1 MKLKSTLWT
10 LAVALAVVS
19 CSDELDENGGGND
32 QGNELTG
39 PATYMTVSISSNATT
54 KAAPP
59 SGGEEGD
66 AENGELGEKNEYKV
80 NDVTVILYTDENGN
94 VPTTFDNDSKL
105 VAAGYKDG
113 IANMETSEELWHSR
127 TTATV
132 TITVT
137 DPKQANSF
145 DGKTYGVIT
154 VTNLGS
160 RTTLCD
166 RIKADDIDTGAKLAN
181 FLQVKAWDD
190 TKGFVMSTHNDTYDA
205 GTSTPTAIFDK
216 VTLKAG
222 ADATNA
228 PTASVHVERLAAKIR
243 INEANDVDNFIYTVN
258 GSSETEAKV
267 RLDQVAIVNKLTS
280 GTYLLKRVT
289 EDLKDGYATLPDDAT
304 KDILLANECTD
315 ANGLGSNYVI
325 DPWTRAKSNLNPS
338 TLPEGFTDFQVAKE
352 TLEGAGLTSPN
363 ANAKLTYD
371 NDFNGTDYST
381 MWNTFDGKVDLAS
394 YTGEYPLFLAYTQ
407 ENTTSLAM
415 QKNGYSTG
423 AIFKAT
429 YFPKKW
435 ATTTNAV
442 SGTTI
447 GKVTAEDIDYIP
459 GEDGTGYNDIDGT
472 FTVPTDF
479 KFYVYEGNVYKDYEA
494 IFNQFVWTQQKSLD
508 GNKDGTPIYSYS
520 DFTKAN
526 IASKNIKVADFFN
539 HLLAEFSDPLGY
551 LDYLKKKYDMN
562 NNGVYDDG
570 DRGYNAN
577 ADTTFG
583 ADDAIDS
590 YTTTNVTI
598 INEVVLPYE
607 GGVCYYPYWI
617 RHASNNIPTEMS
629 VMEFAIVRNNIYDMT
644 VTGISGLGLSGA
656 EKPDPGKDDEEN
668 KYYFNVEIY
677 VKNWVVRSNSGI
689 IL

>member
-1 MKLKSTLWT
+1 MTSMKFKSTLWT
-10 LAVALAVVS
+10 LAVALTVVS
-19 CSDELDENGGGND
+19 CSDEFDEKGGGND
-32 QGNELTG
+32 NGGELTG

-54 KAAPP
+54 KANP

-66 AENGELGEKNEYKV
+66 EPGGEIGERNEYKV

-94 VPTTFDNDSKL
+94 EPTTFSNSSKL

-113 IANMETSEELWHSR
+113 IANMETSGQLWHSR

-137 DPKQANSF
+137 DPAQANSF

-160 RTTLCD
+160 EGALCN
-166 RIKADDIDTGAKLAN
+166 RIKADDISTGEELAN

-190 TKGFVMSTHNDTYDA
+190 TKGFVMSTHNDTYNINTD
-205 GTSTPTAIFDK
+205 PTGIFDK

-222 ADATNA
+222 VDATNA

-243 INEANDVDNFIYTVN
+243 INEAEGVNDFVYTVN
-258 GSSETEAKV
+258 DNSDSEAKV
-267 RLDQVAIVNKLTS
+267 RLDDVAIVNKLTS

-289 EDLKDGYATLPDDAT
+289 KVLEDGYASLPEDAAN
-304 KDILLANECTD
+304 DILLANEFAD
-315 ANGLGSNYVI
+315 VNGVGLNYVI
-325 DPWTRAKSNLNPS
+325 DPWTRAKSNLDPS
-338 TLPEGFTDFQVAKE
+338 NLPGGFTDFQAAKDALNGANLTMPSTNA
-352 TLEGAGLTSPN
+352 TLS
-363 ANAKLTYD
+363 YD
-371 NDFNGTDYST
+371 NDFAGEDYSA
-381 MWNTFDGKVDLAS
+381 MWNSFEDTKGLAS

-435 ATTTNAV
+435 AVTTSEVTADK
-442 SGTTI
+442 TI
-447 GKVTAEDIDYIP
+447 GKVEAEDIDYTP
-459 GEDGTGYNDIDGT
+459 GEDGTGYENIDGT
-472 FTVPTDF
+472 FAVPADF
-479 KFYVYEGNVYKDYEA
+479 KFYVYEGNVYKDYKT

-508 GNKDGTPIYSYS
+508 KNTDNIPIYSYS
-520 DFTKAN
+520 DFTAAN
-526 IASKNIKVADFFN
+526 IVNNNIKVADFFG

-551 LDYLKKKYDMN
+551 LDYLKEKYDTN
-562 NNGVYDDG
+562 SNGVYDEG
-570 DRGYNAN
+570 DDTYS
-577 ADTTFG
+577 ADPTFT
-583 ADDAIDS
+583 ADDAIDT
-590 YTTTNVTI
+590 YTTANVAA

-617 RHASNNIPTEMS
+617 RHASNGIPTEMS

-644 VTGISGLGLSGA
+644 VTRISGLGLSGA
-656 EKPDPGKDDEEN
+656 EKPDPDKDDEDE

-677 VKNWVVRSNSGI
+677 VKNWVVRSNSDI

>member
-10 LAVALAVVS
+10 LAVALTVVS

-54 KAAPP
+54 KANP

-66 AENGELGEKNEYKV
+66 EPGGEIGERNEYKV
-80 NDVTVILYTDENGN
+80 NDVTVILYTDESGN
-94 VPTTFDNDSKL
+94 EPTTFSNSSKL

-145 DGKTYGVIT
+145 DEKTYGVIT

-160 RTTLCD
+160 RTALCD

-190 TKGFVMSTHNDTYDA
+190 TKGFIMSTHNDTYDA
-205 GTSTPTAIFDK
+205 GTSTQTAIFDK

-243 INEANDVDNFIYTVN
+243 INEADNVDNFVYTVN

-289 EDLKDGYATLPDDAT
+289 PVLEDGYAPLPDDAT
-304 KDILLANECTD
+304 KDILLANEYTN

-325 DPWTRAKSNLNPS
+325 DPWTRAKSGLNPS
-338 TLPEGFTDFQVAKE
+338 ALPEGFTDFQAAKE

-363 ANAKLTYD
+363 AYAKLTYD

-435 ATTTNAV
+435 AVTTTEV
-442 SGTTI
+442 SGTKI
-447 GKVTAEDIDYIP
+447 GSVTAENIDYK
-459 GEDGTGYNDIDGT
+459 EDADGTGYDNIDGT
-472 FTVPTDF
+472 FTVPKDF

-508 GNKDGTPIYSYS
+508 ENKNNIPIYSYS

-570 DRGYNAN
+570 D
-577 ADTTFG
+577 ADKTFG

-590 YTTTNVTI
+590 YTTTNVAF
-598 INEVVLPYE
+598 INKVVLPYE

-677 VKNWVVRSNSGI
+677 VKNWVVRRNSGI

>member
-54 KAAPP
+54 KAAP

-66 AENGELGEKNEYKV
+66 VENGELGEKNEYKV
-80 NDVTVILYTDENGN
+80 NDVTVILYTDENGSE
-94 VPTTFDNDSKL
+94 PTTFNNSSKL

-160 RTTLCD
+160 RTALCD
-166 RIKADDIDTGAKLAN
+166 RIKTDDIDTGAKLAN

-243 INEANDVDNFIYTVN
+243 INEANGVNNFIYTVN
-258 GSSETEAKV
+258 DNSETEAKV

-289 EDLKDGYATLPDDAT
+289 EDLKDGYAALPDDAT

-338 TLPEGFTDFQVAKE
+338 TLPDGFTDFQAAKE
-352 TLEGAGLTSPN
+352 TLEGANLTSPHIN
-363 ANAKLTYD
+363 KTLTYD

-381 MWNTFDGKVDLAS
+381 MWYSFDDAVNLSS

-447 GKVTAEDIDYIP
+447 GKVTAEDIDYTP
-459 GEDGTGYNDIDGT
+459 GEDGTGYDDIDGT

-520 DFTKAN
+520 DFTATN
-526 IASKNIKVADFFN
+526 IAGKNIKVVDFFN

-551 LDYLKKKYDMN
+551 LDHLKGIYDTN
-562 NNGVYDDG
+562 NNGIYDENDE
-570 DRGYNAN
+570 DYDAN
-577 ADTTFG
+577 KTFT

-590 YTTTNVTI
+590 YTADNVAA

-629 VMEFAIVRNNIYDMT
+629 VMEFAIVHNNIYDMT

>member
-54 KAAPP
+54 KAAP

-66 AENGELGEKNEYKV
+66 LPEGEIGERNEYKV

-94 VPTTFDNDSKL
+94 EPSTFSNSSKL

-137 DPKQANSF
+137 DPAQANSF

-160 RTTLCD
+160 EGALCN
-166 RIKADDIDTGAKLAN
+166 RIKADDINTGEELAN

-190 TKGFVMSTHNDTYDA
+190 TKGFVMSTHNDTYNIK
-205 GTSTPTAIFDK
+205 TNPTGIFDK
-216 VTLKAG
+216 VTLRAG
-222 ADATNA
+222 VDATNA

-243 INEANDVDNFIYTVN
+243 INEAESVNDFVYTVN
-258 GSSETEAKV
+258 GNSDSEAKV

-289 EDLKDGYATLPDDAT
+289 SVLDNEYASLPEDAAN
-304 KDILLANECTD
+304 DILLANEF
-315 ANGLGSNYVI
+315 AGVNGVGLNYVI
-325 DPWTRAKSNLNPS
+325 DPWTRAKSNLDPS
-338 TLPEGFTDFQVAKE
+338 NLPDGFTDFQAAKDA
-352 TLEGAGLTSPN
+352 LNGANLTMPSTN
-363 ANAKLTYD
+363 ALLSYD
-371 NDFNGTDYST
+371 NDFAGEDYSA
-381 MWNTFDGKVDLAS
+381 MWNSFEDTKALAS

-435 ATTTNAV
+435 AVTTSEVAADK
-442 SGTTI
+442 TI
-447 GKVTAEDIDYIP
+447 GKVEAEDIDYTP
-459 GEDGTGYNDIDGT
+459 DEDGTGYGDIDGT
-472 FTVPTDF
+472 FAVPADF

-508 GNKDGTPIYSYS
+508 KNQNNIPIYSYS

-551 LDYLKKKYDMN
+551 LDYLKRTYDTN
-562 NNGVYDDG
+562 KNGIYDED
-570 DRGYNAN
+570 DENYNA
-577 ADTTFG
+577 DKTFT

-590 YTTTNVTI
+590 YTTENVAA

-677 VKNWVVRSNSGI
+677 VKNWVVRSNSDI

>member
-54 KAAPP
+54 KAAP

-66 AENGELGEKNEYKV
+66 VPGGEIGERNEYKV
-80 NDVTVILYTDENGN
+80 NDVTVILYTDENGS
-94 VPTTFDNDSKL
+94 VPTTFSNSSKL

-160 RTTLCD
+160 RTALCD
-166 RIKADDIDTGAKLAN
+166 RIKADDIDTGEELAN

-190 TKGFVMSTHNDTYDA
+190 TKGFVMSTHNDTYNYGTNDA
-205 GTSTPTAIFDK
+205 TGIFDK
-216 VTLKAG
+216 VTLKAE
-222 ADATNA
+222 ADAKNA

-243 INEANDVDNFIYTVN
+243 INEADNVDNFVYTVN
-258 GSSETEAKV
+258 NTLETEAKV

-289 EDLKDGYATLPDDAT
+289 PVLEDGYAPLPEEAT
-304 KDILLANECTD
+304 NDILLANEF
-315 ANGLGSNYVI
+315 ANGSGVGLNYVI

-338 TLPEGFTDFQVAKE
+338 TLPDGFTDFQAAKE
-352 TLEGAGLTSPN
+352 TLEGANLTSPHIN
-363 ANAKLTYD
+363 KTLTYD
-371 NDFNGTDYST
+371 NDFNGTDYSA
-381 MWNTFDGKVDLAS
+381 MWKSFDDVKDLAS

-407 ENTTSLAM
+407 ENTTSLTM

-435 ATTTNAV
+435 AATKTEV

-447 GKVTAEDIDYIP
+447 GSVAAEDIDYTP
-459 GEDGTGYNDIDGT
+459 GEA
-472 FTVPTDF
+472 FTVPEDF

-508 GNKDGTPIYSYS
+508 KNQNNIPIYSYS

-551 LDYLKKKYDMN
+551 LDYLKRTYDTN
-562 NNGVYDDG
+562 NNGVYDNG
-570 DRGYNAN
+570 DTGYNA
-577 ADTTFG
+577 DKTFG
-583 ADDAIDS
+583 TDDAIDS
-590 YTTTNVTI
+590 YTTENVAA

>member
-1 MKLKSTLWT
+1 
-10 LAVALAVVS
+10 
-19 CSDELDENGGGND
+19 
-32 QGNELTG
+32 
-39 PATYMTVSISSNATT
+39 MTVSISSNATT
-54 KAAPP
+54 KVAP
-59 SGGEEGD
+59 SGGEESD
-66 AENGELGEKNEYKV
+66 VPGEIGERNEYKV
-80 NDVTVILYTDENGN
+80 NDVTVILYTDENGS
-94 VPTTFDNDSKL
+94 VPTTFRNSSKL

-160 RTTLCD
+160 KTALCD
-166 RIKADDIDTGAKLAN
+166 RINANDINTGKELAN

-205 GTSTPTAIFDK
+205 GTNTPTAIFDK

-243 INEANDVDNFIYTVN
+243 INEADNVDNFIYTVN
-258 GSSETEAKV
+258 GNSETEAKV

-289 EDLKDGYATLPDDAT
+289 PVLEDGYAPLPEEAT
-304 KDILLANECTD
+304 NDILLANEF
-315 ANGLGSNYVI
+315 ANGSGVGLNYVI

-338 TLPEGFTDFQVAKE
+338 TLPDGFTDFQAAKE
-352 TLEGAGLTSPN
+352 TLEGANLTSPHIN
-363 ANAKLTYD
+363 KTLTYD
-371 NDFNGTDYST
+371 NDFNGTDYSA
-381 MWNTFDGKVDLAS
+381 MWKSFDDVKDLAS

-435 ATTTNAV
+435 AVTTSQVTDDKA
-442 SGTTI
+442 I
-447 GKVTAEDIDYIP
+447 GKVEAEEIDYTE
-459 GEDGTGYNDIDGT
+459 GKEGTGYNDINGT
-472 FTVPTDF
+472 FTVPADF

-508 GNKDGTPIYSYS
+508 GNEDGTPIYSYS
-520 DFTKAN
+520 DFTAAN
-526 IASKNIKVADFFN
+526 IAGKSIKVADFFN

-551 LDYLKKKYDMN
+551 LDYLKGKYDTN
-562 NNGVYDDG
+562 NNGMYDNG
-570 DRGYNAN
+570 DTGYS
-577 ADTTFG
+577 ADKTFT

-590 YTTTNVTI
+590 YTTENVAA

>member
-19 CSDELDENGGGND
+19 CSDELDENGGDND

-54 KAAPP
+54 KAAP

-66 AENGELGEKNEYKV
+66 VPGGEIGERNEYKV
-80 NDVTVILYTDENGN
+80 NDVTVILYTDENGS
-94 VPTTFDNDSKL
+94 VPTTFSNSSKL

-160 RTTLCD
+160 KDALCN
-166 RIKADDIDTGAKLAN
+166 RINANDINTGEELAN

-190 TKGFVMSTHNDTYDA
+190 TKGFVMSTHNDTYNIN
-205 GTSTPTAIFDK
+205 TSPTGIFDK

-243 INEANDVDNFIYTVN
+243 INEADNVDNFVYTVN
-258 GSSETEAKV
+258 NKLETEAKV

-289 EDLKDGYATLPDDAT
+289 PVLEDGYAPLPEEAT
-304 KDILLANECTD
+304 NDILLANEF
-315 ANGLGSNYVI
+315 ANGSGVGLNYVI
-325 DPWTRAKSNLNPS
+325 DPWTRAKSGLNPS
-338 TLPEGFTDFQVAKE
+338 ALPEGFTDFQAAKE

-363 ANAKLTYD
+363 ASAKLTYD
-371 NDFNGTDYST
+371 NDFNGIDYST
-381 MWNTFDGKVDLAS
+381 MWSSFDDAVSLSS

-435 ATTTNAV
+435 AATTNAV

-447 GKVTAEDIDYIP
+447 GKVTAEDIDYTP
-459 GEDGTGYNDIDGT
+459 GENGTGYDDIDGT
-472 FTVPTDF
+472 FAVPEDF

-508 GNKDGTPIYSYS
+508 KNQNNIPIYSYS

-526 IASKNIKVADFFN
+526 IAGKSIKVADFFN

-551 LDYLKKKYDMN
+551 LDYLKGTYDTN
-562 NNGVYDDG
+562 NNGMYDNG
-570 DRGYNAN
+570 DTGYS
-577 ADTTFG
+577 ADKTFT

-590 YTTTNVTI
+590 YTTENVAA

>member
-54 KAAPP
+54 KAAP

-66 AENGELGEKNEYKV
+66 VENGELGEKNEYKV
-80 NDVTVILYTDENGN
+80 NDVTVILYTDENGSE
-94 VPTTFDNDSKL
+94 PTTFSNSSKL

-145 DGKTYGVIT
+145 DRKTYGVIT

-160 RTTLCD
+160 RTALCD
-166 RIKADDIDTGAKLAN
+166 RIKTDDIDTGAKLAN

-243 INEANDVDNFIYTVN
+243 INEANGVNNFIYTVN
-258 GSSETEAKV
+258 DNSETEAKV

-289 EDLKDGYATLPDDAT
+289 EDLKDGYAALPDDAT

-338 TLPEGFTDFQVAKE
+338 TFPDGFTDFQAAKE
-352 TLEGAGLTSPN
+352 TLEGANLTSPHIN
-363 ANAKLTYD
+363 KTLTYD

-381 MWNTFDGKVDLAS
+381 MWYSFDDAVNLSS

-423 AIFKAT
+423 AI
-429 YFPKKW
+429 
-435 ATTTNAV
+435 
-442 SGTTI
+442 
-447 GKVTAEDIDYIP
+447 
-459 GEDGTGYNDIDGT
+459 
-472 FTVPTDF
+472 
-479 KFYVYEGNVYKDYEA
+479 
-494 IFNQFVWTQQKSLD
+494 
-508 GNKDGTPIYSYS
+508 
-520 DFTKAN
+520 
-526 IASKNIKVADFFN
+526 
-539 HLLAEFSDPLGY
+539 Y
-551 LDYLKKKYDMN
+551 L
-562 NNGVYDDG
+562 
-570 DRGYNAN
+570 
-577 ADTTFG
+577 
-583 ADDAIDS
+583 
-590 YTTTNVTI
+590 
-598 INEVVLPYE
+598 
-607 GGVCYYPYWI
+607 
-617 RHASNNIPTEMS
+617 
-629 VMEFAIVRNNIYDMT
+629 
-644 VTGISGLGLSGA
+644 
-656 EKPDPGKDDEEN
+656 
-668 KYYFNVEIY
+668 
-677 VKNWVVRSNSGI
+677 
-689 IL
+689 

>member
-54 KAAPP
+54 KAAP

-66 AENGELGEKNEYKV
+66 VENGELGEKNEYKV

-94 VPTTFDNDSKL
+94 EPTTFSNSSKL

-137 DPKQANSF
+137 DPAQANSF
-145 DGKTYGVIT
+145 DGKIYGVIT

-160 RTTLCD
+160 EGALCN
-166 RIKADDIDTGAKLAN
+166 RIKADDINTGEELAN

-243 INEANDVDNFIYTVN
+243 INEANGVNNFIYTVN
-258 GSSETEAKV
+258 DNSETEAKV

-289 EDLKDGYATLPDDAT
+289 EDLKDGYAALPDDAT

-338 TLPEGFTDFQVAKE
+338 TLPDGFTDFQAAKE
-352 TLEGAGLTSPN
+352 TLEGANLTSPHIN
-363 ANAKLTYD
+363 KTLTYD

-381 MWNTFDGKVDLAS
+381 MWYSFDDAVNLSS

-447 GKVTAEDIDYIP
+447 GKVTAEDIDYTP
-459 GEDGTGYNDIDGT
+459 GEDGTGYDDIDGT
-472 FTVPTDF
+472 FTVPTDL

-520 DFTKAN
+520 DFTATN
-526 IASKNIKVADFFN
+526 IAGKNIKVVDFFN

-551 LDYLKKKYDMN
+551 LDHLKGIYDTN

-570 DRGYNAN
+570 DTGYNA
-577 ADTTFG
+577 DKTFG
-583 ADDAIDS
+583 VDDAIDS
-590 YTTTNVTI
+590 YTDTNVDT
-598 INEVVLPYE
+598 INEVVLPYV

>member
-1 MKLKSTLWT
+1 MKFKSTLWT
-10 LAVALAVVS
+10 LAVALTVVS
-19 CSDELDENGGGND
+19 CSDEFDEKGGGND
-32 QGNELTG
+32 NGGELTG

-54 KAAPP
+54 KANP

-66 AENGELGEKNEYKV
+66 VSEGEMGERNEYKV

-94 VPTTFDNDSKL
+94 EPSTFSNSSKL

-137 DPKQANSF
+137 DPAQANSF
-145 DGKTYGVIT
+145 DRKTYGVIT

-160 RTTLCD
+160 EGALCN
-166 RIKADDIDTGAKLAN
+166 RIKADDINTGEELAN

-190 TKGFVMSTHNDTYDA
+190 TKGFVMSTHNDTYNIN
-205 GTSTPTAIFDK
+205 TNPTGIFDK
-216 VTLKAG
+216 VTLRAG
-222 ADATNA
+222 VDATNA

-243 INEANDVDNFIYTVN
+243 INEAESVNDFVYTVN
-258 GSSETEAKV
+258 GNSDSEAKV

-289 EDLKDGYATLPDDAT
+289 SVLDNEYASLPKDAAN
-304 KDILLANECTD
+304 DILLANEF
-315 ANGLGSNYVI
+315 AGVNGVGLNYVI
-325 DPWTRAKSNLNPS
+325 DPWTRAKSNLDPS
-338 TLPEGFTDFQVAKE
+338 NLPDGFTDFQAAKDA
-352 TLEGAGLTSPN
+352 LNGANLTMPSTN
-363 ANAKLTYD
+363 ALLSYD
-371 NDFNGTDYST
+371 NDFAGEDYSA
-381 MWNTFDGKVDLAS
+381 MWNSFEDTKALAS

>member
-54 KAAPP
+54 KAAP

-66 AENGELGEKNEYKV
+66 VENGELGEKNEYKV
-80 NDVTVILYTDENGN
+80 NDVTVILYTDENGSE
-94 VPTTFDNDSKL
+94 PTTFNNSSKL

-160 RTTLCD
+160 RTALCD
-166 RIKADDIDTGAKLAN
+166 RIKTDDIDTGAKLAN

-243 INEANDVDNFIYTVN
+243 INEANGVNNFIYTVN
-258 GSSETEAKV
+258 DNSETEAKV

-289 EDLKDGYATLPDDAT
+289 EDLKDGYAALPDDAT
-304 KDILLANECTD
+304 KDILLANEF
-315 ANGLGSNYVI
+315 ANGSGVGLNYVI

-363 ANAKLTYD
+363 AYAKLTYD
-371 NDFNGTDYST
+371 NDFAGEDYSA
-381 MWNTFDGKVDLAS
+381 MWNSFEDTKGLAS

-435 ATTTNAV
+435 AVTTSEVTADK
-442 SGTTI
+442 TI
-447 GKVTAEDIDYIP
+447 GKVEAEDIDYTP
-459 GEDGTGYNDIDGT
+459 GEDGTGYEDIDGT
-472 FTVPTDF
+472 FTVPEDF

-508 GNKDGTPIYSYS
+508 KNQNNIPIYSYS

-551 LDYLKKKYDMN
+551 LDYLKRTYDTN
-562 NNGVYDDG
+562 KNGIYDED
-570 DRGYNAN
+570 DENYNA
-577 ADTTFG
+577 DKTFT

-590 YTTTNVTI
+590 YTTENVAA

-644 VTGISGLGLSGA
+644 VTGIRGLGLSGA